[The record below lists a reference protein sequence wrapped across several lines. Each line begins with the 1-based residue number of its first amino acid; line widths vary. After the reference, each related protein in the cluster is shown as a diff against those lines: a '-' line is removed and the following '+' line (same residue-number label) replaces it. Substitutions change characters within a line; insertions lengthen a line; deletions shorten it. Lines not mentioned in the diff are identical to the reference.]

1 MAERILA
8 KTDDFAHSPKL
19 QKWIDENSKQSSV
32 DDELVND
39 NIIQI
44 EDDINFIIVGDGPQ
58 FEKAQ
63 EIVEKSD
70 ILRNKVHLVGYSS
83 EVNSFLGM
91 FDCFILTSKVEGLPN
106 VIIEAQFCGIPV
118 LTTDAGGAKECFL
131 EGETGYLS
139 ESDSVGSISE
149 KLSSILS
156 DKKFLNDSKSK
167 SIEFAKEAFGEDTW
181 AKKINKL
188 YLGK

>member
-1 MAERILA
+1 
-8 KTDDFAHSPKL
+8 
-19 QKWIDENSKQSSV
+19 
-32 DDELVND
+32 
-39 NIIQI
+39 
-44 EDDINFIIVGDGPQ
+44 
-58 FEKAQ
+58 
-63 EIVEKSD
+63 
-70 ILRNKVHLVGYSS
+70 
-83 EVNSFLGM
+83 
-91 FDCFILTSKVEGLPN
+91 
-106 VIIEAQFCGIPV
+106 